1 MIYGYARVSTR
12 EQNLDRQFESLER
25 YVDKENIYFD
35 KQSGKDM
42 NRKQYQ
48 ELKKAVKK
56 GDEIY
61 FHELDRLGRNKE
73 EMIREIKSFK
83 ENGVV
88 VRILDVPT
96 TMVKIEGQ
104 EWVVEMINNILIEVL
119 SSVAENER
127 KKIRNRQQEGIK
139 IALEKGVKF
148 GRDSISKEIIENAKN
163 IVRSGGS
170 VASACK
176 KVGISRKTYYKYAK
190 QI

>member
-1 MIYGYARVSTR
+1 M
-12 EQNLDRQFESLER
+12 
-25 YVDKENIYFD
+25 
-35 KQSGKDM
+35 
-42 NRKQYQ
+42 
-48 ELKKAVKK
+48 
-56 GDEIY
+56 
-61 FHELDRLGRNKE
+61 
-73 EMIREIKSFK
+73 IKSFK